1 MEAEL
6 MTRKKHFS
14 ALLISCIVY
23 TAFVIY
29 GSLVPLDFV
38 YMPWNEAFAKFQD
51 IRFLNLGIGS
61 RADWVANILL
71 FIPLTFL
78 WTAFFHQAPDSFR
91 YFTALMILIIAA
103 TLSLSIEFTQLF
115 FPQRTVSK
123 NDIIAEISGAIA
135 GIVIWRCYGQ
145 HFNTW
150 LQRWTTRRESAGR
163 YEQLLYIYITI
174 IFGYNLLP
182 LDLTNSPVEIYHKWV
197 DGKVHIIP
205 FFSSFENG
213 ISGFLYGI
221 FVDIIIWAPVSF
233 LWVLSAKKT
242 LTQAFKWSWF
252 SALLLEFLQIFVYSR
267 VSDSAD
273 LITAALGA
281 WLGIFIANKY
291 RPVTNH
297 LATEEAA
304 IASVNNVI
312 RPLATPLILIAGW
325 SAALILIFWFPYD
338 FRIEPQLIKDRLP
351 QLFRAPFSAYY
362 YGTEFRAITSLLSKL
377 AFFFPLGALLAH
389 LKAGL
394 PRSWPNSLITTCL
407 VLFLIGMAAIVELG
421 QILLPVKSVDS
432 ADILVAIVGGLIG
445 YFTYQFVTG
454 GHDTTETSPMAST
467 RRNNTGRGKS
477 SEQRPSP
484 VLTKAVRNQKTISQ
498 HKFLSSPWL
507 LPAQWLMVVLA
518 FYLIENIAAIPYN
531 VRELVATSNLFE
543 LIIFCSALFC
553 AIWPLLFSTR
563 AHCTKRLSGKQFSA
577 ILVIQPFILYGLLRL
592 SVPLESIHDIVGYP
606 VISTAFGLESMLRF
620 VALYTLPSWTLISAT
635 IALLHPSTSR
645 LLTCFLLG
653 VIILIAWHWAVV
665 RSAATDNLTEL
676 FRDGGTWQST
686 LWLAGWFICFTATLL
701 TTLKIVSGS
710 SKHWIFALL
719 AISASFPLS
728 YWILSQALEIVII
741 KYDQVFSG
749 LQFLLSPDRGHLV
762 AEQDLM
768 LRYFLAYFVFLFG
781 LGWLGVSA
789 TTFNLSRIRT
799 GKTLRQA
806 ANSHNLSQ
814 RFTR

>member
-1 MEAEL
+1 MS
-6 MTRKKHFS
+6 RKKHVTV
-14 ALLISCIVY
+14 LLITCLVY
-23 TAFVIY
+23 TSFVIY

-38 YMPWNEAFAKFQD
+38 YLPWNEAFEKFQN

-71 FIPLTFL
+71 FIPLSFL
-78 WTAFFHQAPDSFR
+78 WAAFFHQTANSFR
-91 YFTALMILIIAA
+91 YFTALIILVIAA

-115 FPQRTVSK
+115 FPQRTVSI
-123 NDIIAEISGAIA
+123 NDIIAETIGAIA

-150 LQRWTTRRESAGR
+150 IKRWTTNRESAGR
-163 YEQLLYIYITI
+163 YEQLLYIYIAI

-197 DGKVHIIP
+197 DGKIHIIP
-205 FFSSFENG
+205 FFSSLEDG
-213 ISGFLYGI
+213 ISSFLYGF
-221 FVDIIIWAPVSF
+221 FVDIVIWAPVSF

-242 LTQAFKWSWF
+242 LGQAFKWSWF

-281 WLGIFIANKY
+281 GLGIFIAKKY
-291 RPVTNH
+291 RLVTNSH
-297 LATEEAA
+297 LATEETA
-304 IASVNNVI
+304 ITRVNK
-312 RPLATPLILIAGW
+312 PLAAPLSLIAGW
-325 SAALILIFWFPYD
+325 SLILFLVFWFPYD
-338 FRIEPQLIKDRLP
+338 FRIEPQLIKERLP

-377 AFFFPLGALLAH
+377 AFFFPLGVLMAH
-389 LKAGL
+389 LKVGL
-394 PRSWPNSLITTCL
+394 PRSWPNNLVTTSLI
-407 VLFLIGMAAIVELG
+407 LFLIGIAAIVELG
-421 QILLPVKSVDS
+421 QILLPVKSIDS
-432 ADILVAIVGGLIG
+432 ADIFVAIAGGLTG

-454 GHDTTETSPMAST
+454 GYETAKTSPMAHT
-467 RRNNTGRGKS
+467 QRNNSGQGKS
-477 SEQRPSP
+477 SEQQPTP
-484 VLTKAVRNQKTISQ
+484 VLTRAIRNQKTNSQ
-498 HKFLSSPWL
+498 QKLLGSPWL
-507 LPAQWLMVVLA
+507 LPAQWFMVVLA

-543 LIIFCSALFC
+543 RIIFCSALFC

-563 AHCTKRLSGKQFSA
+563 AYCTKRLSGKQFSA

-620 VALYTLPSWTLISAT
+620 VALYTLPSWALISAT
-635 IALLHPSTSR
+635 IALLHPTASR
-645 LLTCFLLG
+645 LLTCLLLG
-653 VIILIAWHWAVV
+653 IIILMAWHWAVV

-676 FRDGGTWQST
+676 FRDGGNWRST

-701 TTLKIVSGS
+701 TTLKIVSGR

-749 LQFLLSPDRGHLV
+749 LQFLLSPDRDHLV

-781 LGWLGVSA
+781 LGWLGFSA
-789 TTFNLSRIRT
+789 LSNIHSKTQKNKRP
-799 GKTLRQA
+799 TLRD
-806 ANSHNLSQ
+806 
-814 RFTR
+814 TP

>member
-1 MEAEL
+1 
-6 MTRKKHFS
+6 MTRKKHVS
-14 ALLISCIVY
+14 VLLITCLVY
-23 TAFVIY
+23 TSFVIY

-38 YMPWNEAFAKFQD
+38 YMPWNEALAKFQD

-71 FIPLTFL
+71 FIPLSFL
-78 WTAFFHQAPDSFR
+78 WAAFFHQTANSFR
-91 YFTALMILIIAA
+91 YFTALIILIIAA

-115 FPQRTVSK
+115 FPQRTVSI
-123 NDIIAEISGAIA
+123 NDIIAETIGAIA

-150 LQRWTTRRESAGR
+150 LKRWTTNRESAGR
-163 YEQLLYIYITI
+163 YEQLLYIYIAI

-197 DGKVHIIP
+197 DGKIHIIP

-213 ISGFLYGI
+213 ISIFLYGI

-281 WLGIFIANKY
+281 GLGIFIAKKY
-291 RPVTNH
+291 RPVTNSN
-297 LATEEAA
+297 LATEKAA
-304 IASVNNVI
+304 TTSINNVI
-312 RPLATPLILIAGW
+312 RSLVIPLSLIAGW
-325 SAALILIFWFPYD
+325 SVILFLIFWFPYD
-338 FRIEPQLIKDRLP
+338 FRIEPQLIKERLL
-351 QLFRAPFSAYY
+351 QLYRAPFSAYY
-362 YGTEFRAITSLLSKL
+362 YGTEFRAITSLVSKL
-377 AFFFPLGALLAH
+377 AFFFPLGVLMAH

-407 VLFLIGMAAIVELG
+407 VIFLIGIAAIVELG
-421 QILLPVKSVDS
+421 QVLLPVKSIDS
-432 ADILVAIVGGLIG
+432 ADILVAIAGGLVG
-445 YFTYQFVTG
+445 YFTYRFVTG
-454 GHDTTETSPMAST
+454 GHGTIETSPMAGT
-467 RRNNTGRGKS
+467 RRNNSGREKPP
-477 SEQRPSP
+477 EQRPSP
-484 VLTKAVRNQKTISQ
+484 VLTKAIRNQKTISQ

-507 LPAQWLMVVLA
+507 LPGQWLMVVLA
-518 FYLIENIAAIPYN
+518 FYLIENIAATPYN

-543 LIIFCSALFC
+543 RIIFCSALFC

-563 AHCTKRLSGKQFSA
+563 AYCTKRLSGKQFSA

-620 VALYTLPSWTLISAT
+620 VALYTLPSWALISAT
-635 IALLHPSTSR
+635 IALLHPTASR
-645 LLTCFLLG
+645 LLACLLLG
-653 VIILIAWHWAVV
+653 IIILIAWHWAVV

-676 FRDGGTWQST
+676 FRDGGNWQST
-686 LWLAGWFICFTATLL
+686 LWLTGWFICFTATLL

-749 LQFLLSPDRGHLV
+749 LQFLLSPDRDHLV
-762 AEQDLM
+762 VEQDLI
-768 LRYFLAYFVFLFG
+768 LRYFLAYFVFLTG

-789 TTFNLSRIRT
+789 TTFNLPRINT
-799 GKTLRQA
+799 GKTLRQT
-806 ANSHNLSQ
+806 ANSHNPSQ
-814 RFTR
+814 RFIL

>member
-6 MTRKKHFS
+6 MTRKKHVTV
-14 ALLISCIVY
+14 LLITCLVY
-23 TAFVIY
+23 TSFVIY

-38 YMPWNEAFAKFQD
+38 YLPWNEALDKFQN

-78 WTAFFHQAPDSFR
+78 WTAFFHQAPDRFR
-91 YFTALMILIIAA
+91 YFTALMILITAA
-103 TLSLSIEFTQLF
+103 ILSLSIEFTQLF

-123 NDIIAEISGAIA
+123 NDIIDEISGAII
-135 GIVIWRCYGQ
+135 GIAIWRCYGQ
-145 HFNTW
+145 HFNAW
-150 LQRWTTRRESAGR
+150 LKRWTTSRASAGR
-163 YEQLLYIYITI
+163 YEQLLYIYIAI

-182 LDLTNSPVEIYHKWV
+182 LDITNSPVEIYHKWV
-197 DGKVHIIP
+197 DGKIHIIP
-205 FFSSFENG
+205 FFSSFEDG
-213 ISGFLYGI
+213 ISSFLYGI

-242 LTQAFKWSWF
+242 LSQAFKWSWF
-252 SALLLEFLQIFVYSR
+252 SALLLEFLQVFVYSR

-281 WLGIFIANKY
+281 GLGIFIAKKY
-291 RPVTNH
+291 RLVTNSH
-297 LATEEAA
+297 LATEETAITRVNKSLAA
-304 IASVNNVI
+304 
-312 RPLATPLILIAGW
+312 PLSLIAGW
-325 SAALILIFWFPYD
+325 SLILFLVFWFPYD
-338 FRIEPQLIKDRLP
+338 FRIEPQLIKERLP

-377 AFFFPLGALLAH
+377 AFFFPLGILMAH
-389 LKAGL
+389 LKVGL
-394 PRSWPNSLITTCL
+394 PRSWPNNLVTTSLI
-407 VLFLIGMAAIVELG
+407 LFLIGIAAIVELG
-421 QILLPVKSVDS
+421 QILLPVKSIDS
-432 ADILVAIVGGLIG
+432 ADIFVAIAGGLTG

-454 GHDTTETSPMAST
+454 GYETAKTSPMAHT
-467 RRNNTGRGKS
+467 QRNNSGQGKS
-477 SEQRPSP
+477 SEQQPTP
-484 VLTKAVRNQKTISQ
+484 VLTRAIRNQKTNSQ
-498 HKFLSSPWL
+498 QKLLGSPWL
-507 LPAQWLMVVLA
+507 LPAQWFMVVLA

-543 LIIFCSALFC
+543 RIIFCSALFC

-563 AHCTKRLSGKQFSA
+563 AYCTKRLSGKQFSA

-620 VALYTLPSWTLISAT
+620 VALYTLPSWALISAT
-635 IALLHPSTSR
+635 IALLHPTASR
-645 LLTCFLLG
+645 LLTCLLLG
-653 VIILIAWHWAVV
+653 IIILMAWHWAVV

-676 FRDGGTWQST
+676 FRDGGNWRST

-701 TTLKIVSGS
+701 TTLKIVSGR

-749 LQFLLSPDRGHLV
+749 LQFLLSPDRDHLV

-781 LGWLGVSA
+781 LGWLGFSA
-789 TTFNLSRIRT
+789 LANIHSKTQKNKRP
-799 GKTLRQA
+799 TLRD
-806 ANSHNLSQ
+806 
-814 RFTR
+814 TP

>member
-6 MTRKKHFS
+6 MTRKKHVS
-14 ALLISCIVY
+14 VLLITCLVY
-23 TAFVIY
+23 TSFVIY

-38 YMPWNEAFAKFQD
+38 YLPWNEAFEKFQN

-78 WTAFFHQAPDSFR
+78 WTAFFHQAPDRFR
-91 YFTALMILIIAA
+91 YFTALMILITAA
-103 TLSLSIEFTQLF
+103 ILSLSIEFTQLF

-123 NDIIAEISGAIA
+123 NDIIAEISGAII
-135 GIVIWRCYGQ
+135 GIAIWRCYGQ
-145 HFNTW
+145 HFNAW
-150 LQRWTTRRESAGR
+150 LKRWTTSRASAGR
-163 YEQLLYIYITI
+163 YEQLLYIYIAI

-197 DGKVHIIP
+197 DGKIHITP
-205 FFSSFENG
+205 FFSSLEDG
-213 ISGFLYGI
+213 ISSFLYGI

-242 LTQAFKWSWF
+242 LSQAFKWSWF
-252 SALLLEFLQIFVYSR
+252 SALLLEFLQVFVYSR

-281 WLGIFIANKY
+281 GLGIFIAKKY
-291 RPVTNH
+291 RLVTNSH
-297 LATEEAA
+297 LATEETAITRVNKSLAA
-304 IASVNNVI
+304 
-312 RPLATPLILIAGW
+312 PLSLIAGW
-325 SAALILIFWFPYD
+325 SLVLFLVFWFPYD
-338 FRIEPQLIKDRLP
+338 FRIEPQLIKERLP

-377 AFFFPLGALLAH
+377 AFFFPLGILMAH
-389 LKAGL
+389 LKVGL
-394 PRSWPNSLITTCL
+394 PRSWPNNLVTTSLI
-407 VLFLIGMAAIVELG
+407 LFLIGIAAIVELG
-421 QILLPVKSVDS
+421 QILLPVKSIDS
-432 ADILVAIVGGLIG
+432 ADIFVAIAGGLTG

-454 GHDTTETSPMAST
+454 GYETAKTSPMAHT
-467 RRNNTGRGKS
+467 QRNNSGQGKS
-477 SEQRPSP
+477 SEQQPTP
-484 VLTKAVRNQKTISQ
+484 VLTRAIRNQKTNSQ
-498 HKFLSSPWL
+498 QKLLGSPWL
-507 LPAQWLMVVLA
+507 LPAQWFMVVLA

-620 VALYTLPSWTLISAT
+620 VALYTLPSWALISAT
-635 IALLHPSTSR
+635 IALLHPTASR
-645 LLTCFLLG
+645 LLTCLLLG
-653 VIILIAWHWAVV
+653 IIILMAWHWAVV

-676 FRDGGTWQST
+676 FRDGGNWRST

-701 TTLKIVSGS
+701 TTLKIVSGR

-749 LQFLLSPDRGHLV
+749 LQFLLSPDRDHLV

-781 LGWLGVSA
+781 LGWLGFSA
-789 TTFNLSRIRT
+789 LANIHSKTQKNKRP
-799 GKTLRQA
+799 TLRD
-806 ANSHNLSQ
+806 
-814 RFTR
+814 TP